1 MSVRLHY
8 PEVFDGSL
16 GTKKRI
22 LMIRH
27 ITSLILSKELIGL
40 SGWSGMRKRDKL
52 QKGRLKFSKT
62 SLGQKHNKI

>member
-8 PEVFDGSL
+8 PEVFDGSS
-16 GTKKRI
+16 GTDKRI

-27 ITSLILSKELIGL
+27 RTSLILSKDLIGL
-40 SGWSGMRKRDKL
+40 LGWPGMRTRDKL

-62 SLGQKHNKI
+62 SLGQKHDKI